1 MRQHLEIILILLAW
15 VAFIATY
22 QVFLSLDL
30 FWLFWWADIFM
41 HTAGGALVVASWFA
55 VDRINVFPRLMRLWH
70 THPLLVLLAMMVGW
84 EVFEYVF
91 GMVNINNYVTD
102 TVQDFIFGSLGGLVV
117 YFLNKS
123 HINRSVE

>member
-1 MRQHLEIILILLAW
+1 
-15 VAFIATY
+15 
-22 QVFLSLDL
+22 
-30 FWLFWWADIFM
+30 M

-123 HINRSVE
+123 RTNRSVE

>member
-1 MRQHLEIILILLAW
+1 
-15 VAFIATY
+15 
-22 QVFLSLDL
+22 
-30 FWLFWWADIFM
+30 
-41 HTAGGALVVASWFA
+41 
-55 VDRINVFPRLMRLWH
+55 
-70 THPLLVLLAMMVGW
+70 MVGW

-123 HINRSVE
+123 RTNRSVE